1 MNTHF
6 RKKLE
11 NGCVLNVDF
20 KMENKDTGEIELEKI
35 YKNITGKIIYY
46 YNKKYYI
53 CNTVIEIDKNTGK
66 MDGVEYE

>member
-1 MNTHF
+1 
-6 RKKLE
+6 
-11 NGCVLNVDF
+11 
-20 KMENKDTGEIELEKI
+20 MENKDTGEIELEKI